1 MISCFVQYWC
11 KLLIWGAVEFIA
23 GSSQSLI
30 RRAAPGDHA
39 GILHKQCHKGVCV
52 LGLCLDIQ
60 HHKNKAT
67 GEVVLGGMYLKA
79 VWVRI
84 SIEGS
89 CCV

>member
-1 MISCFVQYWC
+1 MQASCT
-11 KLLIWGAVEFIA
+11 
-23 GSSQSLI
+23 SSVI
-30 RRAAPGDHA
+30 RV
-39 GILHKQCHKGVCV
+39 CVCV

-84 SIEGS
+84 STEGS